1 VRLATMNETIT
12 GYAHSSTDE
21 QDLTAQRQ
29 RLAELSVTDDRASG
43 CEHCRRAKAGQGPG
57 ASTT

>member
-1 VRLATMNETIT
+1 VRLATMSETIT
-12 GYAHSSTDE
+12 GYAHSSTDQ

-43 CEHCRRAKAGQGPG
+43 CEHCRRAKAGQGPE